1 MRRALVAAC
10 LLLASCSNIE
20 KATPRPT
27 TANSTVV
34 SNPND
39 VDPIMRGT
47 VASEAVLIGFE
58 DVIVRGY
65 GLVVGL
71 SGTGSRAMPA
81 EVRALLL
88 QEIARRDVA
97 DTTTGM
103 GISPERLLDSD
114 DIAAVVIEG
123 VIPAGATGNSKFDVR
138 VYAVPGSGTT
148 SLEGGRLWTADLR
161 PGPLVAGSKQSSSLA
176 DARGPIVINPFVT
189 PGNVKRDNID
199 RLSGRILNG
208 GKVVKDMPLKLRL
221 ATPSHTRAATLANA
235 INSRFP
241 REIGQRYDTAHGKN
255 GDSIDITVPPT
266 YQERTSEFAQL
277 VRHTTL
283 DVQNSEATASAVRR
297 SLLAMPGAAS
307 AASWRWQAI
316 GKKSLPMLQD
326 LYTYPEDQPRMAAL
340 EAGSRLDD
348 PLCVNPMLEM
358 AKNGE
363 TSIRLAAIRLMGKM
377 GPNPAIDIG
386 LRPLLDDSDLDIR
399 LTTYEALRRRNDPL
413 IRKLRVNDKFDL
425 DLVPSN
431 KPLVY
436 ASQTGAPR
444 LAVFGEELSLKSP
457 MAASI
462 WNGRLIV
469 KWEPEDSKALVF
481 YRAPNASRAKV
492 EQVNP
497 SVAEFIAYLA
507 RKPDPSGL
515 TSGLDLRYGETLSVL
530 HELSRTGDLN
540 ADFRAEQDR
549 ILAEIL
555 RKEKD
560 EKVEERP
567 EFPPDAKSAAAQ
579 KPLVPGRENS
589 GDATGAGLEGKPKA
603 ADTVPR

>member
-47 VASEAVLIGFE
+47 VASEEVLIGFE

-123 VIPAGATGNSKFDVR
+123 VIPAAATGNSKFDVR

-161 PGPLVAGSKQSSSLA
+161 PGPLVAGSKQSSTLA

-208 GKVVKDMPLKLRL
+208 GRVAKDMTLKLRL
-221 ATPSHTRAATLANA
+221 ATPSCMSSDQGIHNYLLHTG
-235 INSRFP
+235 
-241 REIGQRYDTAHGKN
+241 EIGTLVGQR
-255 GDSIDITVPPT
+255 V
-266 YQERTSEFAQL
+266 
-277 VRHTTL
+277 
-283 DVQNSEATASAVRR
+283 
-297 SLLAMPGAAS
+297 
-307 AASWRWQAI
+307 
-316 GKKSLPMLQD
+316 
-326 LYTYPEDQPRMAAL
+326 
-340 EAGSRLDD
+340 
-348 PLCVNPMLEM
+348 
-358 AKNGE
+358 
-363 TSIRLAAIRLMGKM
+363 
-377 GPNPAIDIG
+377 
-386 LRPLLDDSDLDIR
+386 
-399 LTTYEALRRRNDPL
+399 
-413 IRKLRVNDKFDL
+413 
-425 DLVPSN
+425 
-431 KPLVY
+431 
-436 ASQTGAPR
+436 
-444 LAVFGEELSLKSP
+444 
-457 MAASI
+457 
-462 WNGRLIV
+462 
-469 KWEPEDSKALVF
+469 
-481 YRAPNASRAKV
+481 
-492 EQVNP
+492 
-497 SVAEFIAYLA
+497 
-507 RKPDPSGL
+507 
-515 TSGLDLRYGETLSVL
+515 
-530 HELSRTGDLN
+530 
-540 ADFRAEQDR
+540 
-549 ILAEIL
+549 
-555 RKEKD
+555 
-560 EKVEERP
+560 
-567 EFPPDAKSAAAQ
+567 
-579 KPLVPGRENS
+579 
-589 GDATGAGLEGKPKA
+589 
-603 ADTVPR
+603 